1 MKVLFLDI
9 DGVLNTDHRNISPD
23 LCAKV
28 ERVLDETG
36 AVIVLSSAWRNL
48 IKAEMGTPEHYNEA
62 RALLV
67 GNGMTERLFQS
78 IISQTPNLTVWDES
92 EGVSLLVGGERGHR
106 AREVTYWL
114 ENWHHKVEIS
124 AWAVVDDM
132 GLWVDGLPAGH
143 TVITSGRTGITDAD
157 ADELIRILSLV
168 G

>member
-9 DGVLNTDHRNISPD
+9 DGVLNNDHRHIDPS

-28 ERVLDETG
+28 ERVLDATG

-48 IKAEMGTPEHYNEA
+48 IEAQMGTPKHYDEA

-67 GNGMTERLFQS
+67 GNGMTERLFEA
-78 IISQTPNLTVWDES
+78 IISQTPNMTEWNADEG
-92 EGVSLLVGGERGHR
+92 EPLMVGGERGHR
-106 AREVTYWL
+106 AREILHWL
-114 ENWHHKVEIS
+114 DNWPYKFNIS

-132 GLWVDGLPAGH
+132 GLWVDGLPLGH
-143 TVITSGRTGITDAD
+143 TVITSGRTGITDGD

>member
-9 DGVLNTDHRNISPD
+9 DGVLNTDHRHIDPV

-28 ERVLDETG
+28 ERVLDTTG
-36 AVIVLSSAWRNL
+36 AVVVLSSAWRNL
-48 IKAEMGTPEHYNEA
+48 IEAPMGTPEHYAEA

-67 GNGMTERLFQS
+67 GNGMTERLFES
-78 IISQTPNLTVWDES
+78 IVSQTRNLMEWDADDC
-92 EGVSLLVGGERGHR
+92 VHLMVGGERGHR
-106 AREVTYWL
+106 AREITDWLTYWKG
-114 ENWHHKVEIS
+114 KVD

-157 ADELIRILSLV
+157 ADELIALLQR
-168 G
+168 